1 MTKHFFVTTYMRFI
15 IFKLL
20 LILCTGKIYAQ
31 NDSCKSKL
39 TEAEIINIAKKKR
52 AYRDEI
58 EQPKLYFSER
68 YCEWEV
74 ESKIMRKS
82 VKRHG
87 MIHTKLVFLS
97 LCIDAETGKV
107 KSRERDVHLVPYG
120 EP

>member
-1 MTKHFFVTTYMRFI
+1 MRIFVI
-15 IFKLL
+15 LIFLF
-20 LILCTGKIYAQ
+20 CSGKINAQ
-31 NDSCKSKL
+31 KDSCKAKL
-39 TEAEIINIAKKKR
+39 TEAEVIEIAKKKH
-52 AYRDEI
+52 AYRDDI
-58 EQPKLYFSER
+58 EQPKLYFSEH

-82 VKRHG
+82 VKRNG

-97 LCIDAETGKV
+97 LCIDADTGKV